1 MLYPLKFKPIYKSK
15 VWGGDRIKKIKN
27 DKNIPEKCGESW
39 EISGVQNDISVVS
52 NGFLKG
58 NTIEEV
64 IDIYMS
70 EIVGEKVFE
79 KFGYEFPILVKIIE
93 AKENLSVQVHP
104 DDAIAEERH
113 HARGKSEIWYILDS
127 EKDAKLISGFN
138 KDTSFNKMLKAIEEK
153 KLENILN
160 QPVTKPSEVYYMPA
174 GRVHSLGHGN
184 LILEIQETSD
194 ITYRI
199 YDYGRTDRE
208 LHLNL
213 AEEVIY
219 YKKTEDFKTD
229 YERKPDKSN
238 QIIKNKHFTINF
250 LPVMNSLEKD
260 YYKLDSF
267 VVYYCINGELI
278 IKYADDNT
286 VIKAGETILL
296 PASLKNVVLI
306 PKIYTE
312 LIEVYLEL

>member
-213 AEEVIY
+213 AEEVID

-260 YYKLDSF
+260 YYQLDSF

>member
-213 AEEVIY
+213 AEEVID

-260 YYKLDSF
+260 YYQLDSF

-306 PKIYTE
+306 PKIYT
-312 LIEVYLEL
+312 